1 MLGALISAGGSILGG
16 LLGGEERQNS
26 RGRSKSKTRSTT
38 TNDVH
43 LRRMVKTAER
53 NGFNPLTLL
62 RAGGLAA
69 FTDTT
74 TSGVS
79 KTRSRSRGSS
89 SSSSPLGAGIAGAA
103 SDIGGAIDSGP
114 SAESQS
120 AANAWAM
127 PANAPVPAA
136 NPRAEFNLLQ
146 AQLGGVKYGTLGTQ
160 PSVPVSSTYAA
171 KPALSAV
178 AAAGSDGSAMQPTY
192 EAPEIMNPFPKDTG
206 LKVDPGAP
214 NASAFAER
222 YGEPGDWLGGVYL
235 GWRDLKYNFLEANK
249 DPLGDAQR
257 YGQQMKAIQDKA
269 ISTNVWDPPA
279 ISSFVRPVTTNS
291 YVPPLRYRPGEEA
304 SWW

>member
-43 LRRMVKTAER
+43 LRRMVRTAER

-74 TSGVS
+74 TTGTS

-89 SSSSPLGAGIAGAA
+89 SSSTPLGAGIAGAA
-103 SDIGGAIDSGP
+103 SAIGGALDSGP
-114 SAESQS
+114 SMESQS
-120 AANAWAM
+120 AANAWAT
-127 PANAPVPAA
+127 PANAPIPAT
-136 NPRAEFNLLQ
+136 NPRAEMNLLQ
-146 AQLGGVKYGTLGTQ
+146 AQLGGVQHGTLGTQ
-160 PSVPVSSTYAA
+160 PSVPVSSTFTANPVLSSN
-171 KPALSAV
+171 PAV
-178 AAAGSDGSAMQPTY
+178 GSDGTAMQPTY

-235 GWRDLKYNFLEANK
+235 GWRDLKYNVLEANK

-257 YGQQMKAIQDKA
+257 YGAYQKSLTDKA

-279 ISSFVRPVTTNS
+279 ISSFVRPVTKDS

-304 SWW
+304 NWW